1 MRPLAR
7 LEYEGISSAIHVR
20 KSGYPNAS
28 QQVLL
33 RALELTWNPGKTVKT
48 IVTPK
53 MHKCSAITEHE
64 NF

>member
-1 MRPLAR
+1 MTATMRGK
-7 LEYEGISSAIHVR
+7 EGEQIHVR

-53 MHKCSAITEHE
+53 HTKVVP
-64 NF
+64 